1 MCRLIPTCLALLGLA
16 LGAPAASAADQYEAS
31 LVIQGHRFQPAE
43 LVVPAGRKIKLTV
56 VNRDATAE
64 EFESYELNREKVVAG
79 GSSIVVYIGPLRPGT
94 YPFFGEFHMETAKGK
109 IIAE

>member
-1 MCRLIPTCLALLGLA
+1 MSRLIFTCLVLLGLA
-16 LGAPAASAADQYEAS
+16 LGPADASATDPYEAS

-94 YPFFGEFHMETAKGK
+94 YPFFGEFHIETAKGK

>member
-1 MCRLIPTCLALLGLA
+1 MSRPIFICLVLLGLT
-16 LGAPAASAADQYEAS
+16 LGAADVSAADIHEVS
-31 LVIQGHRFQPAE
+31 LVIKDHRFQPAE

-79 GSSIVVYIGPLRPGT
+79 SSSIVVYIGPLRPGT
-94 YPFFGEFHMETAKGK
+94 YPFFGEFHMETAKGNLL
-109 IIAE
+109 AE

>member
-1 MCRLIPTCLALLGLA
+1 MSRLIPTCLVLLGLA
-16 LGAPAASAADQYEAS
+16 FGAADASAADHYEAS

-109 IIAE
+109 IIAK